1 MAAAAVAQPS
11 AHQSQSLHRDFLTQ
25 QMSKLSRA
33 EGQRARRAKLPEG
46 QRPGHGAPSCTQDS
60 VRTVVGA
67 DDGRA
72 VVQGAGVSATRVGA
86 NARGQ
91 LAEVVQVGDVY
102 DVLEPAGRARTAR
115 VRPCQFAGPGRTPA
129 ARVRP
134 CQFAECAPVS
144 SPPVPVGRSAE
155 DSLSL
160 SLSLATVS
168 APPCRRGAW
177 ARMAPRPAIVH
188 F

>member
-1 MAAAAVAQPS
+1 MATAAVAQPS

-33 EGQRARRAKLPEG
+33 EGQRARHAKLPEG
-46 QRPGHGAPSCTQDS
+46 QRPGHGAPSCTQDF

-115 VRPCQFAGPGRTPA
+115 VRPCQFAGPGTHAGGESAPLSVR
-129 ARVRP
+129 RVRP
-134 CQFAECAPVS
+134 CQFAACAS
-144 SPPVPVGRSAE
+144 GQIR
-155 DSLSL
+155 
-160 SLSLATVS
+160 
-168 APPCRRGAW
+168 
-177 ARMAPRPAIVH
+177 
-188 F
+188 

>member
-33 EGQRARRAKLPEG
+33 EGQRARHAKLPEG
-46 QRPGHGAPSCTQDS
+46 QRPGHGAPSCTQDF

-115 VRPCQFAGPGRTPA
+115 VRPCQFA
-129 ARVRP
+129 
-134 CQFAECAPVS
+134 ECAPVS

-160 SLSLATVS
+160 SLATVS

-177 ARMAPRPAIVH
+177 ARSGSAPRNCTFLRSCYFENACRP
-188 F
+188 